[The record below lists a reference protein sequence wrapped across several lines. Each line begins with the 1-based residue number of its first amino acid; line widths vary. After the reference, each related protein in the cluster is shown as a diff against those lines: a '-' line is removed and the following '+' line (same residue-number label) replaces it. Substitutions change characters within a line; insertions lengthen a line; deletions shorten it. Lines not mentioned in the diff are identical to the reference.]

1 MSPKVIV
8 SCHRLDKRWDK
19 FLTKNCFLSKYEKNI
34 IIQSEISYLFRFLS
48 SKEAFMS
55 TIPVALQQPN
65 ALAFSHM
72 GFYVRDL
79 ERMARFYKE
88 VMCFT
93 ETDRGDLGPVQLIFL
108 SRDPSEHHQLV
119 LATGRPSDVS
129 FSVINQ
135 MSFRVPDLA
144 TLKLVHDRVKT
155 DPGVTE
161 LLCATHGN
169 AVSIYFRDPEG
180 NRLEV
185 FMDTPWYCEQPL
197 REPIDLDQSD
207 EAVMAAAEAL
217 ARSRPKFRSRA
228 QWVAEM
234 EQLMGYKA

>member
-1 MSPKVIV
+1 MSHPLGQRNSLV
-8 SCHRLDKRWDK
+8 
-19 FLTKNCFLSKYEKNI
+19 
-34 IIQSEISYLFRFLS
+34 
-48 SKEAFMS
+48 
-55 TIPVALQQPN
+55 
-65 ALAFSHM
+65 FSHM

-88 VMCFT
+88 VMSFF

-108 SRDPSEHHQLV
+108 SRDPSEHHQIV
-119 LATGRPSDVS
+119 LATGRPTDLS

-135 MSFRVPDLA
+135 ISLRVPDLA
-144 TLKLVHDRVKT
+144 TLRVVLQRVKSDPDVT
-155 DPGVTE
+155 D

-197 REPIDLDQSD
+197 REPIDLDQCN

-228 QWVAEM
+228 QWQAEM
-234 EQLMGYKA
+234 EQLMGYQA